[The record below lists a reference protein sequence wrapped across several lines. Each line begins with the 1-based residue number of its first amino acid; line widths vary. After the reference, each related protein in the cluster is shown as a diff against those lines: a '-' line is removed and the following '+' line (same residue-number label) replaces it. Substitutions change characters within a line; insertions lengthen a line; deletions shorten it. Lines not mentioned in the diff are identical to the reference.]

1 MADQI
6 RAGRNEEAGWFL
18 YPAET
23 VCALLCGHLVSL
35 FGGAN
40 VPNIMAKRNPLF
52 EELNAAT
59 DKHYRM
65 LRQEGVGTSKSQA
78 EPITLEEEEL
88 LWSSGVLGSLS
99 PKSLLIAVFFLNG
112 KNFALRDTEQYA

>member
-1 MADQI
+1 MVPLPSRNCLCI
-6 RAGRNEEAGWFL
+6 TLRAPCKCIWR
-18 YPAET
+18 
-23 VCALLCGHLVSL
+23 S
-35 FGGAN
+35 N

-65 LRQEGVGTSKSQA
+65 LRQEGVGTSKSQT

-99 PKSLLIAVFFLNG
+99 PKCLLIAVFFLNG